1 MTPDQYKSVLSDTTP
16 RLKGTNNTMTM
27 EQLYQKGNHKCSH
40 EKDWERID
48 QIEDR
53 VCDLERD
60 RKTERE
66 ELEKRDKT
74 LKEAFDN
81 NTTELKEIK
90 DIVIRLDKQQAET
103 KVQNGYQ
110 DKQIEGIQVNEREKI
125 RNKWVI
131 IGLVVGSFI
140 GPIVVKIIEL
150 YTPL

>member
-1 MTPDQYKSVLSDTTP
+1 MQDPTCAFHPNWPRRNKTP
-16 RLKGTNNTMTM
+16 RTPADH
-27 EQLYQKGNHKCSH
+27 YQ
-40 EKDWERID
+40 
-48 QIEDR
+48 
-53 VCDLERD
+53 
-60 RKTERE
+60 TY
-66 ELEKRDKT
+66 T
-74 LKEAFDN
+74 A
-81 NTTELKEIK
+81 ELKEIK
-90 DIVIRLDKQQAET
+90 DIVIRLDKQQYAT